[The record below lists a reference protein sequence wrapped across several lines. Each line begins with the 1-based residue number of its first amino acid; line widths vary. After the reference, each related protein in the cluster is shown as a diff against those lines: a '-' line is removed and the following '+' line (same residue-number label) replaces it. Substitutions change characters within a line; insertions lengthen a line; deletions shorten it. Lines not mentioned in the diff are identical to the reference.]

1 MTPSSGLRYLGLL
14 LAAALALAGASCK
27 SSDDGGSGGCGLKV
41 DGKEYELILACD
53 APISASISDA
63 RLCTEYYS
71 NVRQAVEGS
80 VNAICAAFKGKVL
93 DKCPAEGSLGSCTS
107 SSMAGGG
114 QGLIGAIYTYADSGR
129 TEQQARDNCDDGVY
143 APPGAPPAS
152 VATAGA
158 NVTSTCKAPTETSSG
173 AVAFSFATLFND
185 EVVNCSNYIGEVSAA
200 ELDSVLSIGA
210 TLGACPEENAGCAC
224 LTQGAGT
231 FATDLMQVFYDT
243 SMSDKDE
250 SDCAS
255 VAKSCTGEFI
265 QPYQAP

>member
-1 MTPSSGLRYLGLL
+1 MQAFGLFV
-14 LAAALALAGASCK
+14 ALALAGISCK

-53 APISASISDA
+53 APVAASITDA

-80 VNAICAAFKGKVL
+80 VKAICSAFKGKTL
-93 DKCPAEGSLGSCTS
+93 DVCPTKGSLGSCTN

-114 QGLIGAIYTYADSGR
+114 QGLISVTYSYADSGR
-129 TEQQARDNCDDGVY
+129 TEQQARDSCDDGVY
-143 APPGAPPAS
+143 APPGAAPAS

-158 NVTSTCKAPTETSSG
+158 SVTSTCDAPTETGSG
-173 AVAFSFATLFND
+173 AVAFSVATLANG
-185 EVVNCSNYIGEVSAA
+185 EVINCSNYIGEVTAA

-210 TLGACPEENAGCAC
+210 TRDACPEENSACAC
-224 LTQGAGT
+224 LIKGMGT
-231 FATDLMQVFYDT
+231 FGTDFMQVHYDT
-243 SMSDKDE
+243 SMTKEDE

-255 VAKSCTGEFI
+255 VEKSCSGEFI